1 MIMFGSK
8 KLPAIVNYNLC
19 CFGDATYC
27 CLFPSSVTVADG
39 TAVSGEDYVPTA
51 GLRVSFSSGEAS
63 KEVNIP
69 IIDDDVI
76 ESDESIQLSLQ
87 LLGPSRPSARIGSP
101 ASATVKIIDND
112 KPRK

>member
-1 MIMFGSK
+1 MLSFS
-8 KLPAIVNYNLC
+8 P
-19 CFGDATYC
+19 
-27 CLFPSSVTVADG
+27 SVTVADG